1 VGEPFHD
8 NMAIR
13 AKADQARIDFIK
25 LDLDLCLTLADVA
38 DTAIGM
44 HHLDHAER
52 AISKAE
58 KGYSDLLQLFSH
70 ASGMTEDVQKELRS
84 KFTHLRERLDELR
97 HQ

>member
-58 KGYSDLLQLFSH
+58 KGFSDLLNCSL
-70 ASGMTEDVQKELRS
+70 TRVE
-84 KFTHLRERLDELR
+84 
-97 HQ
+97 